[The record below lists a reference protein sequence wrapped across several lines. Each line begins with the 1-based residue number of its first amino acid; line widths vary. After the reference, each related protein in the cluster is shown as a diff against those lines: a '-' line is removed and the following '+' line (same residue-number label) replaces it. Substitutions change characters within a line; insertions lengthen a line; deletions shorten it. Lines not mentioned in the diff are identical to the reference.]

1 MKKLDIKKL
10 RRALKVVL
18 AIGAVLF
25 TGLYLYFAPR
35 LNRGITARILFH
47 PPDRRPN
54 KQIEIAGIIG
64 RHYSI
69 QASGSAKH
77 TAVKDRVVLDSI
89 FFQLNKDKERG
100 VILYSQGVGSS
111 INYLCDPFQIATM
124 IELGYSVFI
133 YDQEG
138 YGLSSGQCNI
148 DRWAPDT
155 IMAHDFLVHELN
167 YPPGSIIAYGESFG
181 AGVTSE
187 LNKQRQL
194 KAMILESP
202 FTSPKDWADQEM
214 IVTSI
219 YPDFLFMEP
228 TFSNLAML
236 KGKHP
241 PVLIIGTALDK
252 NVPISHSRRLAKEGV
267 QPQKYLELPTSQH
280 VSVSKKDRDLYRQQV
295 KLFLDQF

>member
-1 MKKLDIKKL
+1 MKKLDSKKL
-10 RRALKVVL
+10 GRALRVVL
-18 AIGAVLF
+18 TIGAVLF
-25 TGLYLYFAPR
+25 TGLYLYYAPR

-54 KQIEIAGIIG
+54 KPIEIAGVIG
-64 RHYSI
+64 KHHLI
-69 QASGSAKH
+69 QASDSGN
-77 TAVKDRVVLDSI
+77 TVNKDRVVLDSI
-89 FFQLNKDKERG
+89 FFQLDKNKERG
-100 VILYSQGVGSS
+100 VILYSQGVGTS

-124 IELGYSVFI
+124 LELGYSVFV

-148 DRWAPDT
+148 DRWVPDT
-155 IMAHDFLVHELN
+155 ILAHDFLVHDLK
-167 YPPGSIIAYGESFG
+167 YPLGSIIAYGESFG

-187 LNKQRQL
+187 LNKQRPL

-202 FTSPKDWADQEM
+202 FTSPKDWADQEIGITAM
-214 IVTSI
+214 

-236 KGKHP
+236 RGKHP
-241 PVLIIGTALDK
+241 AVLIIGTALDK
-252 NVPISHSRRLAKEGV
+252 NVPISHSQRLAKEGA
-267 QPQKYLELPTSQH
+267 QPLKYVELPTSQH
-280 VSVSKKDRDLYRQQV
+280 VSVSEKDRDIYRQQL

>member
-1 MKKLDIKKL
+1 VKKLDIKKL
-10 RRALKVVL
+10 GRALKVVL
-18 AIGAVLF
+18 TISAVLF
-25 TGLYLYFAPR
+25 AGLYLYYAPR

-54 KQIEIAGIIG
+54 KPIEIAGIIG
-64 RHYSI
+64 KHYLI
-69 QASGSAKH
+69 QASDSGN
-77 TAVKDRVVLDSI
+77 TANRDRVVLDSI
-89 FFQLNKDKERG
+89 FFQLDKNKERG

-124 IELGYSVFI
+124 LELGYSVFV

-155 IMAHDFLVHELN
+155 VMAHDFLVHDLK
-167 YPPGSIIAYGESFG
+167 YPLGSIIAYGESFG

-187 LNKQRQL
+187 LNKHRPL
-194 KAMILESP
+194 KGMILESP
-202 FTSPKDWADQEM
+202 FTSPKDWADQETGITAM
-214 IVTSI
+214 

-236 KGKHP
+236 KAKHP

-252 NVPISHSRRLAKEGV
+252 NVPISHSQRLAKEGA
-267 QPQKYLELPTSQH
+267 QPLRYAELPTSQH
-280 VSVSKKDRDLYRQQV
+280 VSVSEKDRDMYRHQL

>member
-10 RRALKVVL
+10 GRALRVVL
-18 AIGAVLF
+18 TIGAVLF
-25 TGLYLYFAPR
+25 AGLYLYYAPR

-54 KQIEIAGIIG
+54 KPIEIAGIIG
-64 RHYSI
+64 KHYLI
-69 QASGSAKH
+69 QASDSSN
-77 TAVKDRVVLDSI
+77 TANKDRVVLDSI
-89 FFQLNKDKERG
+89 FFQLDKDKERG
-100 VILYSQGVGSS
+100 VILYSQGVGTS

-124 IELGYSVFI
+124 LELGYSVFV

-155 IMAHDFLVHELN
+155 IMAHDFLVHDLK
-167 YPPGSIIAYGESFG
+167 YPLGSIIAYGESFG

-187 LNKQRQL
+187 LNKQRPL

-202 FTSPKDWADQEM
+202 FTSPKDWADQEIGITAM
-214 IVTSI
+214 

-241 PVLIIGTALDK
+241 AVLIIGTALDK
-252 NVPISHSRRLAKEGV
+252 NVPISHSQRLAKEGA
-267 QPQKYLELPTSQH
+267 QPLKYVELPTSQH
-280 VSVSKKDRDLYRQQV
+280 VSVSEKDRDMYRHQL

>member
-10 RRALKVVL
+10 GRALKVVL
-18 AIGAVLF
+18 IIGAVLF
-25 TGLYLYFAPR
+25 AGLYLYYAPR

-54 KQIEIAGIIG
+54 KPIEIAGIIG
-64 RHYSI
+64 KHYLI
-69 QASGSAKH
+69 QASDSGN
-77 TAVKDRVVLDSI
+77 TANKERVVLDSI
-89 FFQLNKDKERG
+89 FFQLDKNKEKG

-124 IELGYSVFI
+124 LELGYSVFA

-155 IMAHDFLVHELN
+155 IMAHDFLVHDLK
-167 YPPGSIIAYGESFG
+167 YPLGSIIAYGESFG

-187 LNKQRQL
+187 LNKHRPL

-202 FTSPKDWADQEM
+202 FTSPKDWADQEIGITAM
-214 IVTSI
+214 

-236 KGKHP
+236 RGKHP
-241 PVLIIGTALDK
+241 AVLIIGTALDK
-252 NVPISHSRRLAKEGV
+252 NVPISHSQRLAKEGA
-267 QPQKYLELPTSQH
+267 QPLKYVELPTSQH
-280 VSVSKKDRDLYRQQV
+280 VSVSEKDRDMYRQQL